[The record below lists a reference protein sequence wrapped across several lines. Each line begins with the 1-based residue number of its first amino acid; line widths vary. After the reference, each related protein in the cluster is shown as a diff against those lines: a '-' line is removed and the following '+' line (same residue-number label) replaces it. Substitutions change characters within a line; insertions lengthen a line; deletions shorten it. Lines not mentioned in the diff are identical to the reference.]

1 MKRIQTCLI
10 LIGLLCISN
19 LYATDNE
26 KAETIRRLRQEFTTH
41 INGTPVTTYTL
52 QESLALIDA
61 EGRFT
66 DKRAEE
72 EVIIRNNY
80 AAGTNMAHCI
90 QINNLTR
97 DCFERLQVIAESYRG
112 KKNLDPQ
119 VK

>member
-61 EGRFT
+61 EGRLQT
-66 DKRAEE
+66 NVQKKR
-72 EVIIRNNY
+72 
-80 AAGTNMAHCI
+80 
-90 QINNLTR
+90 
-97 DCFERLQVIAESYRG
+97 
-112 KKNLDPQ
+112 
-119 VK
+119 